1 MRRWQTKTGHKMN
14 RARNQYNE
22 KRAENVVKAIEKRI
36 METAYR
42 FRHGE
47 DKKPLVEEALLGLCQ
62 PFPLDLCHIGL
73 SAYSAG

>member
-1 MRRWQTKTGHKMN
+1 MN
-14 RARNQYNE
+14 EARNQYYE

-42 FRHGE
+42 FRHVE
-47 DKKPLVEEALLGLCQ
+47 DKKLLVEDALLGLCW
-62 PFPLDLCHIGL
+62 PSSLDLCHIGL